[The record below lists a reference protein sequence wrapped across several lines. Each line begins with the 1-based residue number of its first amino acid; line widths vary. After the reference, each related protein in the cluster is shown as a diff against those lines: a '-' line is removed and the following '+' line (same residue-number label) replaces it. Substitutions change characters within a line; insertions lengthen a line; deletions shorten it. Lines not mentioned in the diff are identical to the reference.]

1 MCHPVLRCVVPAP
14 APFSIGVLGSKQTL
28 YCRLEDGELCIQ
40 LELGTQGDLS
50 RLIKEHAA
58 TGMPEPMIWFV
69 MHQAI
74 TGLLTLKLQSIMYAP

>member
-1 MCHPVLRCVVPAP
+1 MVPP
-14 APFSIGVLGSKQTL
+14 PSLLSNGVLGSKHTL

-58 TGMPEPMIWFV
+58 TGMPERMIWFI

-74 TGLLTLKLQSIMYAP
+74 TGLLTLKLQSIMYALMRNIIHN